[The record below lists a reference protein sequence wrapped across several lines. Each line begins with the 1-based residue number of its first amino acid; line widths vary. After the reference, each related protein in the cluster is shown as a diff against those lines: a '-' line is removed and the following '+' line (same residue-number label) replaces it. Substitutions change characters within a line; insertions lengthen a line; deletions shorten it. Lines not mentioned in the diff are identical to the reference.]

1 MPVTKIISGGQT
13 GADRGGLEA
22 AIRCNVPHGGWCP
35 HGRQAEDGVVPEK
48 YRLREM
54 DSPEYQA
61 RTEANVLDA
70 DATVI
75 FTQGAPT
82 GGSFE
87 TIEFCRKHGKPYHC
101 IDTGNTDRRTAAT
114 RIAHWLRGQRTGT
127 SESGHTQPPQLCV
140 LNVAGNRESKAPGIQ
155 DLVAAIVTDVLR
167 EVNGPMPGRG
177 SRDRV
182 GGTATGSNAN
192 M

>member
-1 MPVTKIISGGQT
+1 MPETCPAMPVTKIISGGQT

-87 TIEFCRKHGKPYHC
+87 TIEFCRITALTRAIP
-101 IDTGNTDRRTAAT
+101 IAEPLQPESRTGFADKEPGRPKAAT
-114 RIAHWLRGQRTGT
+114 R
-127 SESGHTQPPQLCV
+127 
-140 LNVAGNRESKAPGIQ
+140 NRPNSAFSTLPGI
-155 DLVAAIVTDVLR
+155 
-167 EVNGPMPGRG
+167 G
-177 SRDRV
+177 SPKRPAFRIW
-182 GGTATGSNAN
+182 SQPS
-192 M
+192 